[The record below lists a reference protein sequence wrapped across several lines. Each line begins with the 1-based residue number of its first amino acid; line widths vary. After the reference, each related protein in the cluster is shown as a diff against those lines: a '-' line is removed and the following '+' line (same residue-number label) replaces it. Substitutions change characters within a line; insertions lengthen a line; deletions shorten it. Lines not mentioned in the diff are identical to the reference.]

1 MKRGEGGLITP
12 FFLAYRYE
20 RGEGRVYLRIFICI
34 YIAINQE
41 CCRNAGYRAS
51 HMPKYLDIYSGIA
64 GYLQSE
70 LNNPPSP
77 KIFPSG
83 IVTVATLHS
92 LPFRPVASRVSQ

>member
-12 FFLAYRYE
+12 FFLVCRYE
-20 RGEGRVYLRIFICI
+20 RGAGRVYLYIFICI

-51 HMPKYLDIYSGIA
+51 YMYGYLDIYSGMA

-83 IVTVATLHS
+83 IVTVASSSSYL
-92 LPFRPVASRVSQ
+92 LDQ

>member
-1 MKRGEGGLITP
+1 MKRGEGGLITLL
-12 FFLAYRYE
+12 FLAYRYE

-64 GYLQSE
+64 GYL
-70 LNNPPSP
+70 L
-77 KIFPSG
+77 G
-83 IVTVATLHS
+83 IAE
-92 LPFRPVASRVSQ
+92 